1 MSDARPGTDTDF
13 GQCDPTFDLSV
24 LGSGPGVHFDPD
36 NVPLF
41 HESLRRLPVKRGDR
55 ILDLGCGTGLWGLLA
70 AHIVEGDCWL
80 TLTDVHAPSGECGK
94 QKGQVR
100 EYGDV
105 LT

>member
-1 MSDARPGTDTDF
+1 MAAEAKEQTLSEYLDSLPPLQDNPTVEMVLERRIMIARRT
-13 GQCDPTFDLSV
+13 
-24 LGSGPGVHFDPD
+24 
-36 NVPLF
+36 N
-41 HESLRRLPVKRGDR
+41 

-94 QKGQVR
+94 QKAQGR